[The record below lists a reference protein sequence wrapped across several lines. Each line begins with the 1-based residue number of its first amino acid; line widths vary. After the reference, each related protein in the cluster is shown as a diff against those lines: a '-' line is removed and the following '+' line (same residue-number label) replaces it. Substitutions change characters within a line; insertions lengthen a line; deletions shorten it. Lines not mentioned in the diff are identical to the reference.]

1 MKIETILRSLAPNSY
16 CPIIKKL
23 SSQRNFPKYKPTSQ
37 HAFSKYKST
46 SQHAF
51 PKYKPTSQ
59 HAFPKYKPTSQHAFP
74 KSAILTSRPGQG
86 LFTGS

>member
-23 SSQRNFPKYKPTSQ
+23 TSQRN
-37 HAFSKYKST
+37 
-46 SQHAF
+46 F